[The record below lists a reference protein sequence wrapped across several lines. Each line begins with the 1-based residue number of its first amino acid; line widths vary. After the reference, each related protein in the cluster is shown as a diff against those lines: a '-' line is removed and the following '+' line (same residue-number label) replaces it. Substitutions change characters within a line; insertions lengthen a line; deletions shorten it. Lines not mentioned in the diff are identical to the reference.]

1 MWGSSRTMFCQNIV
15 KIGLLTLLR
24 KQRHWRPAANGMG
37 SSRAAGGG
45 LGRTEAAAACLPL
58 YSAGAS
64 SPHLFDFFPLCLAFH
79 VFPQSNWTSACIV
92 TLVAFFSWK
101 IGQCACLSLCPAGAG
116 SSRTHT
122 KGFTQKILQ
131 LVSAILGR
139 SKESTCQNEEFHS
152 SSYRSPWTQ
161 LGQLVLSPSGWNKV
175 QHVMGG
181 PITPF
186 SGREERTRSLGRD
199 TRRRAM
205 SQARG
210 STRWFSLFLL
220 SFNENTS
227 CSFNPNQWHWWVEN
241 RNTAGQFAPESRCQ
255 PKSRSIH

>member
-1 MWGSSRTMFCQNIV
+1 MFCH
-15 KIGLLTLLR
+15 IGYICYDFSAR
-24 KQRHWRPAANGMG
+24 
-37 SSRAAGGG
+37 G
-45 LGRTEAAAACLPL
+45 LGSVPFCLFAQL
-58 YSAGAS
+58 E
-64 SPHLFDFFPLCLAFH
+64 LE
-79 VFPQSNWTSACIV
+79 
-92 TLVAFFSWK
+92 VA
-101 IGQCACLSLCPAGAG
+101 
-116 SSRTHT
+116 HT
-122 KGFTQKILQ
+122 QGLTQKILHQPGYQ
-131 LVSAILGR
+131 LKPAILEK
-139 SKESTCQNEEFHS
+139 SKESTNEVFHS
-152 SSYRSPWTQ
+152 SSYRPPWTQ
-161 LGQLVLSPSGWNKV
+161 QGQLVLSPSGWNKV
-175 QHVMGG
+175 QNIMGG

-220 SFNENTS
+220 SFHENTS